1 SAPSTSSG
9 PSGASDSPSAPPG
22 TTQVT
27 LAASGDL
34 LPHSSVLES
43 AQQDA
48 EGKGYDFV
56 PMFRDVR
63 KDISAADLALCHM
76 ETPLSPD
83 DTDLTRSGVLV
94 FNSPHE
100 LATAAAKVGYD
111 GCDFASNHTW
121 DRGRQ
126 GVADTRKVLTENDL
140 GYAGP
145 AVKDSPDRRRAT
157 YDVGDATV
165 AQLA

>member
-1 SAPSTSSG
+1 MGRHRGSLAGSALVLTLLAGCAGSTAGGDDPSKDASGSSARSTSSG
-9 PSGASDSPSAPPG
+9 PSGASDSPSAAPG
-22 TTQVT
+22 TTQVI

-34 LPHSSVLES
+34 LTHSSVLES

-83 DTDLTRSGVLV
+83 DTDLTRSGV
-94 FNSPHE
+94 
-100 LATAAAKVGYD
+100 
-111 GCDFASNHTW
+111 
-121 DRGRQ
+121 
-126 GVADTRKVLTENDL
+126 
-140 GYAGP
+140 
-145 AVKDSPDRRRAT
+145 
-157 YDVGDATV
+157 
-165 AQLA
+165 

>member
-1 SAPSTSSG
+1 MGRHRGSLAWSALVLTLLAGCAGSTAGGDAPSKDASGSSAPSTCSG

-48 EGKGYDFV
+48 GGKGYDFV

-76 ETPLSPD
+76 ETPPSPVV
-83 DTDLTRSGVLV
+83 TD
-94 FNSPHE
+94 
-100 LATAAAKVGYD
+100 
-111 GCDFASNHTW
+111 
-121 DRGRQ
+121 
-126 GVADTRKVLTENDL
+126 
-140 GYAGP
+140 
-145 AVKDSPDRRRAT
+145 
-157 YDVGDATV
+157 
-165 AQLA
+165 